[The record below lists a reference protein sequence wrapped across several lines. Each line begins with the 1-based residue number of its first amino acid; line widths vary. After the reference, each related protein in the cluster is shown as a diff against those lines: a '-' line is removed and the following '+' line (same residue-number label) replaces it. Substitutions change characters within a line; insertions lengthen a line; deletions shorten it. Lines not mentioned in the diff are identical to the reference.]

1 MHKIFGKKE
10 DAPYLNREGAYIIPI
25 KNNKIAVVK
34 TPKGYFLLGGGINK
48 GETYK
53 RAIERECLE
62 EIGYTVKIGAKIGSA
77 ELYTKHP
84 TIGYFHP
91 IQVYYLG
98 ELLDK
103 IAEPVESDHEL
114 MWVDADELRG
124 NMFSQMQSWAI
135 DEAIS
140 ATR

>member
-10 DAPYLNREGAYIIPI
+10 DVPYLNREGAYIIPM

-48 GETYK
+48 GETYE

-91 IQVYYLG
+91 IQAYYLG